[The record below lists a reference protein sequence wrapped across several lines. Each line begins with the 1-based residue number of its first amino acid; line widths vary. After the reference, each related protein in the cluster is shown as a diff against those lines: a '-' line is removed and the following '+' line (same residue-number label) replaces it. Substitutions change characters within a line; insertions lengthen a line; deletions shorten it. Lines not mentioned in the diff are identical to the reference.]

1 MSGGQG
7 ELVVVL
13 VDGAADSA
21 EAVVAVGQDIGQ
33 RELLHAGSAGR
44 LDDAD
49 IGDVVAGH
57 RVELQLQLVG
67 ITALV
72 VGLQDTVGHSAFLRF
87 LCVHGAAGLLGHFL
101 RAGADG
107 LAVYKV
113 DPVIV

>member
-7 ELVVVL
+7 EFVVVL

-21 EAVVAVGQDIGQ
+21 EAVVAVGQDVGQ

-57 RVELQLQLVG
+57 RVELQLQLVR

-72 VGLQDTVGHSAFLRF
+72 VGLQDTVGHSAFLSF

-107 LAVYKV
+107 LAVYEV
-113 DPVIV
+113 DTVIV